1 MARRD
6 VLGNC
11 PKEIGRERSHRQA
24 GLEGLKPPMRLID
37 ALIFGLTL
45 GGTYALIALGLNL
58 QYGVARI
65 LNLAYGEMLI
75 AAALGGLVLF
85 TRAGVSPL
93 VALLLLV
100 PVAAAAGALLYKV
113 AFVPLVRRARS
124 REALEG
130 DSILSTFGLL
140 FVIQGVM
147 LAAFGGNYLSYSFLS
162 IPVEVLGTTVAANRL
177 LALVVAMVLGAA
189 LFVILTR
196 TRVGTALR
204 AVAVDPGSAPL
215 VAIDVT
221 KIAMLAFAMGTALVA
236 IAGVLASMFSTF
248 SATMGV
254 LFTMKALIV
263 VIMGGVGNFVGCVLA
278 ALLLG
283 LSESLVSTYVDPG
296 LTLAAN
302 YAIFLLVLVFRPSGL
317 FGRAGR

>member
-1 MARRD
+1 
-6 VLGNC
+6 
-11 PKEIGRERSHRQA
+11 
-24 GLEGLKPPMRLID
+24 
-37 ALIFGLTL
+37 
-45 GGTYALIALGLNL
+45 
-58 QYGVARI
+58 
-65 LNLAYGEMLI
+65 MLI

-100 PVAAAAGALLYKV
+100 PVAAASGALLYKV
-113 AFVPLVRRARS
+113 AFLPLVRRARS
-124 REALEG
+124 RDALEG

-140 FVIQGVM
+140 FVIQGIM
-147 LAAFGGNYLSYSFLS
+147 LAVFGGNYMSYSFLS
-162 IPVEVLGTTVAANRL
+162 VPIEILGTTVAANRL
-177 LALVVAMVLGAA
+177 LALVVALVLGGA
-189 LFVILTR
+189 LFLILTR

-236 IAGVLASMFSTF
+236 IAGVLVSMFSTF

>member
-1 MARRD
+1 
-6 VLGNC
+6 
-11 PKEIGRERSHRQA
+11 
-24 GLEGLKPPMRLID
+24 MRLLD
-37 ALIFGLTL
+37 ALLFGLTL
-45 GGTYALIALGLNL
+45 GGTYALVALGLNL

-65 LNLAYGEMLI
+65 LNLAYGEMMI

-93 VALLLLV
+93 VSLLLLV
-100 PVAAAAGALLYKV
+100 PIAAGTGALLYRV

-124 REALEG
+124 RDALEG

-140 FVIQGVM
+140 FVIQGLM
-147 LAAFGGNYLSYSFLS
+147 LAIFGGNYMSYSYLS
-162 IPVEVLGTTVAANRL
+162 IPVEIFGTTVAANRL
-177 LALVVAMVLGAA
+177 LALAVALVLGTL
-189 LFVILTR
+189 LFLLLTR
-196 TRVGTALR
+196 TRIGTALR
-204 AVAVDPGSAPL
+204 AVAVDPASAPL

-221 KIAMLAFAMGTALVA
+221 RIAMLAFALGTVLVA
-236 IAGVLASMFSTF
+236 VAGVLVSMFSTF

-263 VIMGGVGNFVGCVLA
+263 VIMGGVGNFVGCVFA

-283 LSESLVSTYVDPG
+283 VSESLVSSYVDPG

-302 YAIFLLVLVFRPSGL
+302 YALFLLVLVFRPSGL
-317 FGRAGR
+317 FGRPGR

>member
-1 MARRD
+1 
-6 VLGNC
+6 
-11 PKEIGRERSHRQA
+11 
-24 GLEGLKPPMRLID
+24 MRLID

-45 GGTYALIALGLNL
+45 GGTYALVALGLNL

-75 AAALGGLVLF
+75 AAAVGGLVLF

-93 VALLLLV
+93 IALLLLV
-100 PVAAAAGALLYKV
+100 PVAAAAGAFLYKV

-124 REALEG
+124 RDALEG

-140 FVIQGVM
+140 FVIQGLM

-162 IPVEVLGTTVAANRL
+162 VPIEVLGTTVAANRL
-177 LALVVAMVLGAA
+177 LALVVALVLSCA
-189 LFVILTR
+189 LFLILTR

-204 AVAVDPGSAPL
+204 AVAVEPGSAPL

-236 IAGVLASMFSTF
+236 IAGVLVSMFSTF

>member
-1 MARRD
+1 
-6 VLGNC
+6 
-11 PKEIGRERSHRQA
+11 
-24 GLEGLKPPMRLID
+24 MRLID

-45 GGTYALIALGLNL
+45 GGTYALVALGLNL

-75 AAALGGLVLF
+75 AAALGALVLF
-85 TRAGVSPL
+85 TRSGVSPL
-93 VALLLLV
+93 VSLIVLV
-100 PVAAAAGALLYKV
+100 PLAACAGALLYRI
-113 AFVPLVRRARS
+113 AFLPLVRRARS
-124 REALEG
+124 RDALEG

-140 FVIQGVM
+140 FVVQGVM
-147 LAAFGGNYLSYSFLS
+147 LAMFGGNYMSYSYLS
-162 IPVEVLGTTVAANRL
+162 VPVEVLGTTIAANRL
-177 LALVVAMVLGAA
+177 LALVVALVLGAS
-189 LFVILTR
+189 LFLLLTR
-196 TRVGTALR
+196 TRMGTALR
-204 AVAVDPGSAPL
+204 AVAVDPASAPL

-221 KIAMLAFAMGTALVA
+221 KIAMFAFAIGTALVA
-236 IAGVLASMFSTF
+236 VAGVLVSMFSTF

-283 LSESLVSTYVDPG
+283 LSESFVATYVDPG

-317 FGRAGR
+317 FGRTGR